1 MPSQAAERP
10 TRSPGLTDPA
20 GGGLAVRRL
29 ILACSL
35 LLVLTM
41 LPGAS
46 VSAADGSEVYP
57 STSRPFGTSYVTWT
71 ERWFQWAF
79 GTPVDTN
86 PIAHPENCTTN
97 LHGSVWYM
105 PHTFVG
111 STAKTHCSIPRGTS
125 ILLSPGGALCDATEV
140 PGTWRALRSC
150 ADQTLAMLY
159 NMQVFIDG
167 QELGNLEPFDVVTP
181 LFQIRYP
188 ADNLF
193 EVRAGSYNALAMGR
207 FVMLRPLTPGRHT
220 IVVRDEADVG
230 AATATAFLTVR

>member
-1 MPSQAAERP
+1 
-10 TRSPGLTDPA
+10 DPA

-35 LLVLTM
+35 LLILTM

-46 VSAADGSEVYP
+46 ASAADGAEVYA
-57 STSRPFGTSYVTWT
+57 STSRPLGASYVTWT

-86 PIAHPENCTTN
+86 PISHPEGCTTN

-111 STAKTHCSIPRGTS
+111 SAVKTHCTIPKGTS
-125 ILLSPGGALCDATEV
+125 ILLAPGGALCDATEA
-140 PGTWRALRSC
+140 PDTWRSLRSC
-150 ADQTLAMLY
+150 ADLTWASLY
-159 NMQVFIDG
+159 NFQVFIDG
-167 QELGNLEPFDVVTP
+167 QELRNLEPFDVATP
-181 LFQIRYP
+181 VFKISYP
-188 ADNLF
+188 VNNLF
-193 EVRAGSYNALAMGR
+193 DLRPGSYNAVATGR

-220 IVVRDEADVG
+220 IVVRDQSEDGTAQ
-230 AATATAFLTVR
+230 ATAFLTVR